1 MRFTPHDYQRF
12 AIDFIKEHTNAAVFL
27 DMGLGKTVITLTA
40 LDDLLFDSFE
50 VSRVLVVCPLRVAKT
65 TWPQEIAKWDHL
77 RHLRYS
83 VVVGTPKERVAAL
96 GRPAELYIINRENVE
111 WLVKHY
117 AGRKLPFDM
126 LVIDELSSFKNSRAK
141 RFLAL
146 KKVLGQF
153 TRVVGLTGTPA
164 PNGLEDLW
172 PQIYLLDRGARLG
185 RTMRSYLDM
194 YFDTPN
200 SWLPYKRELKPGA
213 EEAIYQRISDICVS
227 MRAADHLKMPERVD
241 NVVEISL
248 SSREEKLYRQMERDM
263 LLPYAD
269 GDVLAL
275 NAASLA
281 GKLLQLANGAVYD
294 EFHNVRVLHD
304 RKLDALEDL
313 IEAANG
319 KPVLVMYNYQHDLTR
334 IQQRF
339 GKYSPENP
347 NGVRELKPGAEEA
360 IYRRI
365 SDICVSMR
373 AADHLKMPE
382 RVDNV
387 VEISLSPREEK
398 LYRQMERD
406 MLLPYADGDVLAL
419 NAASLA
425 GKLLQLAN
433 GAVYDEFHNVRVLHD
448 RKLDAL
454 EDLVEAA
461 NGKPVLVMYNYQH
474 DLTRIQQRF
483 GKYSPENPNGVRE
496 LKTAGDMEDWNAG
509 RIPVAATQPA
519 STGHGLNLQQGGST
533 IVWFGLN
540 WSLELYEQANARL
553 WRQGQKETVV
563 VHHLVVKGTMDEQVM
578 QALKDK
584 AAGQNA
590 LMVAVRAR
598 IKKTKED

>member
-1 MRFTPHDYQRF
+1 MQEHKPRDTTHLLSEGDLHDYQRF
-12 AIDFIKEHTNAAVFL
+12 CVEFIETHPQCGIFL
-27 DMGLGKTVITLTA
+27 DMGLGKTAIALTA
-40 LDDLLFDSFE
+40 AAHLLYDSFE
-50 VSRVLVVCPLRVAKT
+50 VNRILIIAPLRVARD
-65 TWPQEIAKWDHL
+65 TWIEELSKWEHL
-77 RHLRYS
+77 KDLRIER
-83 VVVGTPKERVAAL
+83 VLGTPRERIAAL
-96 GRPAELYIINRENVE
+96 GRRAELYIINRENVE

-126 LVIDELSSFKNSRAK
+126 LVIDEMSSFKNNRAK

-153 TRVVGLTGTPA
+153 ARVVGLTGTPA
-164 PNGLEDLW
+164 PNGLQDLW
-172 PQIYLLDRGARLG
+172 PQMYLLDLGVRLG
-185 RTMRSYLDM
+185 RTMRSYLEL

-213 EEAIYQRISDICVS
+213 EESIYRRISDICVS

-241 NVVEISL
+241 NVVEIRL
-248 SSREEKLYRQMERDM
+248 SAREEKLYRQMERDM

-294 EFHNVRVLHD
+294 EFRNVRVLHD
-304 RKLDALEDL
+304 RKLDVLEDL

-319 KPVLVMYNYQHDLTR
+319 KPVLVMYNYQHDLMR

-347 NGVRELKPGAEEA
+347 NGVRELK
-360 IYRRI
+360 
-365 SDICVSMR
+365 S
-373 AADHLKMPE
+373 
-382 RVDNV
+382 
-387 VEISLSPREEK
+387 
-398 LYRQMERD
+398 
-406 MLLPYADGDVLAL
+406 
-419 NAASLA
+419 AS
-425 GKLLQLAN
+425 
-433 GAVYDEFHNVRVLHD
+433 
-448 RKLDAL
+448 
-454 EDLVEAA
+454 
-461 NGKPVLVMYNYQH
+461 
-474 DLTRIQQRF
+474 
-483 GKYSPENPNGVRE
+483 
-496 LKTAGDMEDWNAG
+496 DMEDWNAG
-509 RIPVAATQPA
+509 KVPVAATQPA

-533 IVWFGLN
+533 IIWFGLN

-584 AAGQNA
+584 AAGQDS
-590 LMVAVRAR
+590 LMAAVRAR
-598 IKKTKED
+598 IKGMRED